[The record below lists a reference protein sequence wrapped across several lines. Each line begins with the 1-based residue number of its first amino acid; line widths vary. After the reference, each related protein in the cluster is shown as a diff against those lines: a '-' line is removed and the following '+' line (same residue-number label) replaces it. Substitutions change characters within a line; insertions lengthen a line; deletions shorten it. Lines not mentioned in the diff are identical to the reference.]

1 MRSKCGQASVSG
13 VHVDILWHLRLS
25 HDGTGTA
32 ASVPA
37 GGGRWEATVTIKRSN
52 FHKINVNN
60 EIGKPNNYSIIRID
74 SNEPK
79 LAYNTLL
86 SGSSKTSFPG
96 PSLNQLD
103 GTEFSQ
109 KITLNMNIFIKLFN
123 ET

>member
-1 MRSKCGQASVSG
+1 M
-13 VHVDILWHLRLS
+13 DILWHLRLS

-37 GGGRWEATVTIKRSN
+37 GGGRWEATVKITRSN

-60 EIGKPNNYSIIRID
+60 EIGNENNYSVIRID

-86 SGSSKTSFPG
+86 SGISKAQFPG
-96 PSLNQLD
+96 QSFNQFD

-109 KITLNMNIFIKLFN
+109 KITLNMNIFIKIFN